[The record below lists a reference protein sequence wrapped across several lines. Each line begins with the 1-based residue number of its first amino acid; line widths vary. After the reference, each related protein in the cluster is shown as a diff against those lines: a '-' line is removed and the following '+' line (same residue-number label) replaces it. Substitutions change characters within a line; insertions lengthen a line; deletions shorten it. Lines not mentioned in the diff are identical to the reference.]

1 MTAQTAVTPAIQA
14 NHTQASFS
22 ETELCAHWKICPRT
36 AAYWRAAG
44 KMPPHFRDGK
54 TVRYLISAI
63 EAHERTK
70 QKTEPQK

>member
-36 AAYWRAAG
+36 AAYWRAKG
-44 KMPPHFRDGK
+44 KMPPFFKDGK
-54 TVRYLISAI
+54 QIRYLLADI
-63 EAHERTK
+63 EQFEKNAT
-70 QKTEPQK
+70 Q